1 MGDSFVFSARF
12 QNNIIIL
19 VDGLAPDE
27 PQTARWLHDSFRD
40 LAYSVTLPK
49 IERSKVQ
56 SVAELIE
63 LLKTVRERCATDGLK
78 PILHFEA
85 HGSEEVIAV
94 ANGAMNWTDLIP
106 HLREI
111 YLASGGNLG
120 IVMSTCHGFH
130 ALKPIKI
137 KTATPFTFLMGS
149 QDEITVGQ
157 IRSNM
162 ILFYRELFST
172 GDLESAMAMVDSTFR
187 QYNSE
192 RFFARTIGTVIRR
205 NGIGHMRERRIR
217 QALAF
222 ASYAALPRDR
232 RRKLY
237 WAAKEHTR
245 PSKKM
250 FDRYADVFLPCGHSI
265 DVRQLVVF
273 IWGNYSKKFSY
284 ERQRLA
290 PPPRLGHQLF

>member
-1 MGDSFVFSARF
+1 MDHSFVFSARF
-12 QNNIIIL
+12 LNNILII
-19 VDGLAPDE
+19 VDGLTPDE
-27 PQTARWLHDSFRD
+27 PQTARRLHDSVRD
-40 LAYSVTLPK
+40 LAYSVTLPS

-56 SVAELIE
+56 SVEELIAF
-63 LLKTVRERCATDGLK
+63 LKNVRKRCVNDGLK

-85 HGSEEVIAV
+85 HGNEDVIAI
-94 ANGAMNWTDLIP
+94 ANGEMKWTDLIP

-111 YLASGGNLG
+111 YLASGGSLG
-120 IVMSTCHGFH
+120 VVMSTCHGFH

-137 KTATPFTFLMGS
+137 KTSTPFAFLMGS

-157 IRSNM
+157 IESNM
-162 ILFYRELFST
+162 ILFYKELFSN

-205 NGIGHMRERRIR
+205 NSIGHMRERRIG

-222 ASYAALPRDR
+222 GSVAALPRSK

-237 WAAKEHTR
+237 WTAKEHTR
-245 PSKKM
+245 PSGKM

-265 DVRQLVVF
+265 EVRRLIAF
-273 IWGNYSKKFSY
+273 IWENYRKKFSHK
-284 ERQRLA
+284 RRRLV
-290 PPPRLGHQLF
+290 PPPRLGREF